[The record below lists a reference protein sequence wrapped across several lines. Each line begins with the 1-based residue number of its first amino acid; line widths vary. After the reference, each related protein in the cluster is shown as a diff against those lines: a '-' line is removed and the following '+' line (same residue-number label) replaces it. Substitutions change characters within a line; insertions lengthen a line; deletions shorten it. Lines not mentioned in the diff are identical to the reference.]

1 MVTKVHQTICPMDC
15 PDTCALSI
23 SVSDGKIDRIS
34 AGNDH
39 PNTNGFICTK
49 LSRFARR
56 VYSSERLYTPLR
68 NVGTKRAPEF
78 KTISWDSAI
87 KEITRQFSNIRK
99 NWGGEAILPYNYGGS
114 NGFLSDEFTDA
125 YFFARMGASQLEKT
139 LCAAPTTLVAMGM
152 YGKMPG
158 VAYEDFI
165 HSKAII
171 IWGANPG
178 ISHIHLMP
186 YIKKARSNGAF
197 IVNIDP
203 VKTSSSAHA
212 DLHLPVRP
220 GTDLPLALAMIN
232 FWTENGMI
240 DKKFIR
246 ESACN
251 EESLLNIA
259 KSWSIERAAEVCGVP
274 AHDIYQ
280 LADIYA
286 KRSPAL
292 IRCGWGLERNRNG
305 GQAVAAILA
314 MPALMGKFGIRGGG
328 YTLSNSGFLK
338 YNRSKRYTPPKNEK
352 RMLNMTRLGAILND
366 SSLNP
371 PIKSIFIYNSNPVA
385 TVPDQNEIIR
395 GLQRD
400 DLFTVVFDQVM
411 TDSAQFANIILPATT
426 FLEHHDFRRSYG
438 VYHYGKIDPVIA
450 PAGESRSNHQVFSAL
465 GRAMGWQDEIFK
477 ENDIHLTENIESD
490 FQFYKNTGDIF
501 GSGFNPVQFE
511 SVFPATSDGKIN
523 LYPHG
528 LGKNPFEYIPPES
541 CQYSLTLIS
550 PATNKTI
557 NSTMGDYNLPEQFAL
572 INPLDAAKRDI
583 DSRCKV
589 RIYNELGEVLCKIR
603 ISRKIREGVVMLP
616 KGAWRKSS
624 INGSTATAL
633 TPAHVNIVGDGACF
647 NDAQVEVEKLV

>member
-1 MVTKVHQTICPMDC
+1 MATKVHQTICPMDC

-34 AGNDH
+34 AGNNH

-56 VYSSERLYTPLR
+56 VYSSGRLYSPLR
-68 NVGTKRAPEF
+68 NFGTKIAPEF
-78 KTISWDSAI
+78 RTISWDSAI
-87 KEITRQFSNIRK
+87 EEITSRFRNISEK
-99 NWGGEAILPYNYGGS
+99 WGGEAILPYNYGGS

-125 YFFARMGASQLEKT
+125 YFFALMGASQLEKT
-139 LCAAPTTLVAMGM
+139 LCAAPTTLVATGM

-178 ISHIHLMP
+178 KSHIHLMP
-186 YIKKARSNGAF
+186 YLKEARSNGAF
-197 IVNIDP
+197 IANIDP
-203 VKTSSSAHA
+203 VKTSSSAQA
-212 DLHLPVRP
+212 DLHLPVQP

-232 FWTENGMI
+232 YWTENGLL

-246 ESACN
+246 EFACN
-251 EESLLNIA
+251 EESLLCTA
-259 KSWSIERAAEVCGVP
+259 KKWSIESAAEVCGIP
-274 AHDIYQ
+274 AYDIHQ

-286 KRSPAL
+286 KCSPAL

-314 MPALMGKFGIRGGG
+314 IPALMGKFGVRGGG
-328 YTLSNSGFLK
+328 YTLSNSGFLI
-338 YNRSKRYTPPKNEK
+338 YNRSKRYTPPKNGT

-371 PIKSIFIYNSNPVA
+371 TIKSIFIYNSNPVA

-411 TDSAQFANIILPATT
+411 TDSAQFADIILPATT

-438 VYHYGKIDPVIA
+438 TYHYGKIDPVIA
-450 PAGESRSNHQVFSAL
+450 PAGKSRSNHQVFSAL

-477 ENDIHLTENIESD
+477 ENDALLAEKIESD
-490 FQFYKNTGDIF
+490 FQFYKNAGD
-501 GSGFNPVQFE
+501 GSGFTPVLFE
-511 SVFPATSDGKIN
+511 SVFPATANGKIN
-523 LYPHG
+523 LCPDG
-528 LGKNPFEYIPPES
+528 LGKDPFAYIPHES
-541 CQYSLTLIS
+541 GQYSMTLIS

-557 NSTMGDYNLPEQFAL
+557 NSTMGEYNLPEQFAL
-572 INPLDAAKRDI
+572 INPLDAVKRDI
-583 DSRCKV
+583 DSHCKV
-589 RIYNELGEVLCKIR
+589 RIFNDLGEVLCKIR
-603 ISRKIREGVVMLP
+603 ISREVREGVVVLP

-633 TPAHVNIVGDGACF
+633 TPANVNIVGGGACF
-647 NDAQVEVEKLV
+647 NDARVEVEKLV